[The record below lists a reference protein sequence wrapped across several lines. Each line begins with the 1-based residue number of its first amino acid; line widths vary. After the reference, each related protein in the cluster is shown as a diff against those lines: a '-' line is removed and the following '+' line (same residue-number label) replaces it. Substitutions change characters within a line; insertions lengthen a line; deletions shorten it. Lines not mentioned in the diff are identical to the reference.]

1 PPSTT
6 NSPGTPLG
14 ASGPARMLEA
24 LSDRG
29 GHADWVVLSGSLP
42 AGMPENWYAGAV
54 TALRAAGARI
64 ALDTSDAPLAA
75 VARRLPEAAPDL
87 VKPNSEE
94 LAQLVGADAG
104 RLEHAA
110 AAGDLAPVLDAGRRL
125 LDRGVGTAL
134 VTLGPAGALLL
145 TADGAWWGSAPPT
158 TALSTVGAGDSS
170 LAGYLL
176 ADATG
181 LGPAERLRTAV
192 AYGSAAVALPG
203 TTLPGADAAA
213 RVHDRVRITALTT
226 S

>member
-29 GHADWVVLSGSLP
+29 GHADWVVLAGSLP

-110 AAGDLAPVLDAGRRL
+110 AAGDLAPVLDRR
-125 LDRGVGTAL
+125 RRRRR
-134 VTLGPAGALLL
+134 
-145 TADGAWWGSAPPT
+145 S
-158 TALSTVGAGDSS
+158 
-170 LAGYLL
+170 
-176 ADATG
+176 
-181 LGPAERLRTAV
+181 EE
-192 AYGSAAVALPG
+192 
-203 TTLPGADAAA
+203 
-213 RVHDRVRITALTT
+213 HT
-226 S
+226 SELQ